1 MNDIKKLNNSEV
13 LFTLNHKK
21 LYNNID
27 SNLSDNLLSFKD
39 NNIFNLFNLL
49 DTNICN
55 KNSNIIN
62 QSKIEADINDGYI
75 NKIIREDL
83 FDNRKYKTIF
93 SIYDCNKYE
102 LQVIRFCDNKKF
114 YFDAKLFI
122 EDKEIKNLSTIINYI
137 INAKWR
143 IKLLFNKYLDDTLL
157 SLINIIDNN
166 FIYLKYNKRLNK
178 FILNNIKIKFNKSN
192 IKNIEINKGYNYS
205 NLNIISSIY
214 YKILF
219 KPSKVFNES
228 ELIIKRN
235 IYHHYQELFID
246 SIIIKSN
253 NNYLFEINNRDKY
266 NKILK
271 EVFIDMEQLI
281 WK

>member
-49 DTNICN
+49 DTNISN

-166 FIYLKYNKRLNK
+166 FIYLKYNKKLNK

-266 NKILK
+266 DKILK

>member
-1 MNDIKKLNNSEV
+1 M
-13 LFTLNHKK
+13 
-21 LYNNID
+21 
-27 SNLSDNLLSFKD
+27 
-39 NNIFNLFNLL
+39 
-49 DTNICN
+49 
-55 KNSNIIN
+55 
-62 QSKIEADINDGYI
+62 
-75 NKIIREDL
+75 
-83 FDNRKYKTIF
+83 
-93 SIYDCNKYE
+93 
-102 LQVIRFCDNKKF
+102 QVIRFCDNKKF

-137 INAKWR
+137 INAKCR

-178 FILNNIKIKFNKSN
+178 FTLNNIKIKFNKSN

-253 NNYLFEINNRDKY
+253 NNYLFEINNQDKY
-266 NKILK
+266 DKILK